1 MCGLKAVQLSFA
13 VPKEG
18 EKNGLQE
25 KGLIISFHLTSLVIF
40 WRAGE
45 DPLAAVYP
53 PPIKEQNRSFAEEKF
68 CLFTFVSNPIRL
80 GRI

>member
-1 MCGLKAVQLSFA
+1 MCGLKAAQLSCA
-13 VPKEG
+13 APEESETG
-18 EKNGLQE
+18 GLQE

-53 PPIKEQNRSFAEEKF
+53 PPIKERNWSFAEEKS
-68 CLFTFVSNPIRL
+68 CPLTFVPSPIRL